1 MPTGGQELRMLE
13 GVDISYAQANYTP
26 GGEQFII
33 INASRAN
40 NGGLNVGSYY
50 HRQVD
55 TARAYGKEVGH
66 YFFNGN
72 IDVSACANFFV
83 DNLYDFRTGDV
94 LVLDVESE
102 GGTGTVAWNP
112 ARAIQFAQIVKART
126 GQTIGIYLNKSLM
139 NGSDWSAVVAFG
151 CWLWIAYYQDN
162 PPAISY
168 WPDWTMWQ
176 YTSAGGLDRNKSQK
190 SLAQISG
197 GVTPVKDEEE
207 DMNGFYIQASS
218 AGTKYWFSPATGKVR
233 AISSAEWDFLRALES
248 SHATG
253 DTHVTK
259 IELQNVSQ
267 GWLEKAIALGQ

>member
-1 MPTGGQELRMLE
+1 
-13 GVDISYAQANYTP
+13 
-26 GGEQFII
+26 
-33 INASRAN
+33 
-40 NGGLNVGSYY
+40 
-50 HRQVD
+50 
-55 TARAYGKEVGH
+55 
-66 YFFNGN
+66 
-72 IDVSACANFFV
+72 
-83 DNLYDFRTGDV
+83 
-94 LVLDVESE
+94 
-102 GGTGTVAWNP
+102 
-112 ARAIQFAQIVKART
+112 
-126 GQTIGIYLNKSLM
+126 
-139 NGSDWSAVVAFG
+139 
-151 CWLWIAYYQDN
+151 
-162 PPAISY
+162 
-168 WPDWTMWQ
+168 MWQ